1 MKRQDKI
8 GMMMVAG
15 CMLAA
20 TSCTDFSDYNS
31 IDASADPSADKTL
44 WENIESNANLS
55 DFATVL
61 RKVGYDKVLD
71 ESHTYTVWAPVN
83 GSFDKDSLLSLTD
96 EKITKEFVNNMIADY
111 THFET
116 DVNDTTIYMLNEKL
130 QKFSG
135 KNTSAISFAGIDLIP
150 NASLQKF
157 NCPSTNGLL
166 YTISSPSVFRY
177 NGYEIISELKDGAGK
192 FHDLVMK
199 YHRETLDE
207 SRSVPGKIVDGVQQ
221 YDDSVMIVSNTMM
234 SGMLRAKV
242 SNEDSLYTV
251 FIPNDEAWEEAYSR
265 ISPYY
270 NYLSEMVY
278 QDLTNK
284 DLIGVKGGGTTAA
297 ACFMKSALG
306 QMTSKLD
313 AMPADAD
320 FSSNAAYMQ
329 DSITWRQMTNDLIY
343 SETNRMYNAKL
354 AAGSRFEEGDTIYST
369 TRHKRTNLPQLDE
382 ATVSR
387 IQLSN
392 GHARVIDRLPFKSW
406 ETYAPEIRTT
416 DVGRYV
422 TATGNSVSTV
432 RISHLPDSIVTFD
445 KPTETELRYVRVN
458 VPDGNAFAPEIDFA
472 LPDVLSTTY
481 DIYAVVVPGWLEHM
495 NDEEYVR
502 KPYTLRFDINYTNEK
517 NEEVRGRFN
526 GEGIVTAATSAIK
539 IAPFLC
545 GDQKI
550 DTLKLGR
557 VTFPV
562 CYAGT
567 QAYPNIKVFCTLS
580 SFGSAN
586 RKKYDQQIRIANII
600 MKPIDLVEY
609 EEKLKATKK
618 ED

>member
-8 GMMMVAG
+8 GMVMVAG
-15 CMLAA
+15 CLLAA
-20 TSCTDFSDYNS
+20 TSCTDFSDYNT
-31 IDASADPSADKTL
+31 IDASAEPSADKTL
-44 WENIESNANLS
+44 WENISANANLS
-55 DFATVL
+55 DFASVL
-61 RKVGYDKVLD
+61 RKVGYDKVLN

-83 GSFDKDSLLSLTD
+83 GSFNKDSLLSLTD

-111 THFET
+111 SHLET

-150 NASLQKF
+150 NTSLQKF

-166 YTISSPSVFRY
+166 YTITNPSVFRY
-177 NGYEIISELKDGAGK
+177 NAYEIISEHKEEAGK

-199 YHRETLDE
+199 FHKETLDE

-221 YDDSVMIVSNTMM
+221 YDDSVMIISNQMM
-234 SGMLRAKV
+234 ADMLRAKV
-242 SNEDSLYTV
+242 SNEDSLYTIL
-251 FIPNDEAWEEAYSR
+251 IPNDEAWEEASAR
-265 ISPYY
+265 IAPYY

-313 AMPADAD
+313 AKPADAD

-329 DSITWRQMTNDLIY
+329 DSITWRWMTNDLVY
-343 SETNRMYNAKL
+343 SETNKHYNAKL
-354 AAGSRFEEGDTIYST
+354 SSGAKFVEGDTLYTT

-387 IQLSN
+387 ILLSN
-392 GHARVIDRLPFKSW
+392 GHARVINKIPFKSW
-406 ETYAPEIRTT
+406 ETYAPEIRTRE
-416 DVGRYV
+416 VGRYV
-422 TATGNSVSTV
+422 TATGNNCSNV
-432 RISHLPDSIVTFD
+432 RVINLPDTVCTFD
-445 KPTETELRYVRVN
+445 YPTETELRYVRVN
-458 VPDGNAFAPEIDFA
+458 VPEGNSAAPEMDFP
-472 LPDVLSTTY
+472 LHNVLSTTY

-495 NDEEYVR
+495 GDETYER

-517 NEEVRGRFN
+517 NEEVRARFN
-526 GEGIVTAATSAIK
+526 GEEAITTATLASK
-539 IAPFLC
+539 IGAFLC
-545 GDQKI
+545 GDQKV

-567 QAYPNIKVFCTLS
+567 DAYPNIKVFCTLS

-600 MKPIDLVEY
+600 LKPIDLVEY